1 MADKLKP
8 TDIDIE
14 NMTTPTKEQIKELC
28 LHLCFN
34 CENDFPCDGHCYKC
48 ESEHWKKYKWQVRE
62 TVKLWEKIRN
72 STKQGNIWE
81 EQMSAFLETVFFCLM
96 CLVTGF
102 FFRLGQE
109 TANKICPPKG
119 KNK

>member
-1 MADKLKP
+1 
-8 TDIDIE
+8 
-14 NMTTPTKEQIKELC
+14 MTTPTKEQIKELC

-72 STKQGNIWE
+72 SPKYGKIWE
-81 EQMSAFLETVFFCLM
+81 D
-96 CLVTGF
+96 
-102 FFRLGQE
+102 
-109 TANKICPPKG
+109 NK
-119 KNK
+119 